1 MFPELPKPK
10 LLKPLRLLVAN
21 DLTPLTPLP
30 CEGMGE
36 LDSPLLAGEGLGE
49 RSILNSPQN
58 HPTPTKTAFPQRPT
72 TAEIPA

>member
-1 MFPELPKPK
+1 MFPESPKPK

-21 DLTPLTPLP
+21 DLTPLP

-36 LDSPLLAGEGLGE
+36 SNSPLLQGEGLGE
-49 RSILNSPQN
+49 KSILNSPQN

-72 TAEIPA
+72 IAEIPALT